1 MDNQKLKPYILW
13 TPKPHIT
20 EELYNSK
27 QPDVKQL
34 ANVVKYVGENT
45 GNLVYLEGIKAILP
59 EETSIAAWGSC
70 PEDASCLIFP
80 AANQLGKHTDLGDLA
95 KFWRAK
101 TKKSIVL
108 GLGIQ
113 AIHAQKE
120 IILKAGTEAWLK
132 EIINELESEGKFLIC
147 RGDETKDFIN
157 KRANAPVAVAAG
169 CPSQF
174 ISTPQEILSGI
185 QQRLSKE
192 LTSITVNANDPVWEE
207 YFELEKKLIDEVVL
221 QDGRYILQAPIHA
234 IVAGLLNAKRIRQKM
249 NAADVLSFREL
260 TNSDFF
266 KNYAE
271 VFISIPN
278 WRFCLEQCDYNVGT
292 RIHGCMMSL
301 AVGIPSFLFSVDRR
315 TEEFAKTMH
324 LPYTSDLNVEDPIA
338 YSKEKLR
345 SHNFEE
351 MLSVW
356 RKHATVFN
364 ELLLSYGVTPNTHFL
379 KNWTAY

>member
-1 MDNQKLKPYILW
+1 MRPYILW
-13 TPKPHIT
+13 TPKPKFT
-20 EELYNSK
+20 ENLYNSEN
-27 QPDVKQL
+27 PDVKQL
-34 ANVVKYVGENT
+34 AGAVKYAGENT
-45 GNLVYLEGIKAILP
+45 GNLVYLEGIKSILP
-59 EETSIAAWGSC
+59 EGTPVTPWRTC
-70 PEDASCLIFP
+70 PDDASFLIFP
-80 AANQLGKHTDLGDLA
+80 AANQLGEHTDLRDLA
-95 KFWRAK
+95 EFWKTK
-101 TKKSIVL
+101 TKKTIVL

-113 AIHAQKE
+113 ATHTQKE
-120 IILKAGTEAWLK
+120 IVLNPGTEAWLK
-132 EIINELESEGKFLIC
+132 EIINELEVESRFLIC
-147 RGDETKDFIN
+147 RGDETKEFIN
-157 KRANAPVAVAAG
+157 KKANTPIAIAAG

-192 LTSITVNANDPVWEE
+192 LTSITVNANDPLWEE

-249 NAADVLSFREL
+249 NAADVLSFKEL
-260 TNSDFF
+260 TNSNFF

-271 VFISIPN
+271 LFISIPN

-301 AVGIPSFLFSVDRR
+301 AVGVPSFLFSVDRR

-345 SHNFEE
+345 AHDFEE

-356 RKHATVFN
+356 RKHASVFS
-364 ELLLSYGVTPNTHFL
+364 ELLLSYGVTPNERFL
-379 KNWTAY
+379 TNWVNN